1 MGGQMGQMG
10 GKGPMMANPM
20 MGGARPM
27 MGPGAPMMGMM
38 GNPQMMQMMQQKG
51 NPQMPGMMGKGGM
64 PQMQGARPPM
74 PQQQQPMQAA
84 APQGGQPFN
93 ASTLAAAP
101 PAVQKQ
107 MIGEKIYPMIAKIQP
122 DMAGKVTGMMLEM
135 DNSEL
140 LMLLESEQQLR
151 SKVNEAL
158 QVLGSK

>member
-1 MGGQMGQMG
+1 
-10 GKGPMMANPM
+10 
-20 MGGARPM
+20 
-27 MGPGAPMMGMM
+27 
-38 GNPQMMQMMQQKG
+38 
-51 NPQMPGMMGKGGM
+51 MPGMMGKGGM
-64 PQMQGARPPM
+64 PQMQGAPQAARPPM

-84 APQGGQPFN
+84 PQGGQPFN
-93 ASTLAAAP
+93 AATLAAAP

-107 MIGEKIYPMIAKIQP
+107 MIGEKIYPLIAKIQP

-158 QVLGSK
+158 QVLSTK

>member
-1 MGGQMGQMG
+1 M
-10 GKGPMMANPM
+10 
-20 MGGARPM
+20 
-27 MGPGAPMMGMM
+27 PG
-38 GNPQMMQMMQQKG
+38 
-51 NPQMPGMMGKGGM
+51 MPGMMRPPMQQGA
-64 PQMQGARPPM
+64 PQGARPPM
-74 PQQQQPMQAA
+74 PQQQQAPQQPAA
-84 APQGGQPFN
+84 AQGLN
-93 ASTLAAAP
+93 ASALAAAP

-107 MIGEKIYPMIAKIQP
+107 MIGEKLFPLIAKIQP